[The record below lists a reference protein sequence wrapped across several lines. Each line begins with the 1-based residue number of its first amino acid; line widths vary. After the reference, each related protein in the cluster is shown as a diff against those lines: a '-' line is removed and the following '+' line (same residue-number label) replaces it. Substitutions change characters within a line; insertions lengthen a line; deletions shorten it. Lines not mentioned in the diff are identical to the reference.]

1 MKLTKIVLPL
11 LALSLSAASAQT
23 VRVYQTPSV
32 SNLEVGVTGGTYGG
46 LGLQGFVGAR
56 NVVGPLGVRLSGS
69 YGSNSGGFNEDVA
82 MPLLGTIAQQKASG
96 LVTGT
101 SSKNT
106 TLGLDAT
113 YELGRI
119 ANRTEAT
126 VYGGLRYGNFKSSLS
141 YGNQTTD
148 YTSSRFGLGAGV
160 EAGYAINRNLSLIG
174 QVGADYYMGGS
185 ITSNDGKGNTDTQSA
200 DKVAYVNQ
208 PGTVL
213 KAGVG
218 LKYRF

>member
-1 MKLTKIVLPL
+1 MNATKVLLPV

-23 VRVYQTPSV
+23 VRVYPTPSV
-32 SNLEVGVTGGTYGG
+32 SNLELGVTGGTYGG

-56 NVVGPLGVRLSGS
+56 HVAGPLGVRLSAS
-69 YGSNSGGFNEDVA
+69 YGSGNGGFKEDVA
-82 MPLLGTIAQQKASG
+82 MPLLGTIAQQKAAG

-106 TLGLDAT
+106 TVGLDAT

-119 ANRTEAT
+119 ADRTDAT

-148 YTSSRFGLGAGV
+148 YTSNRFGLGAGV

-174 QVGADYYMGGS
+174 QVGADYYMNSG
-185 ITSNDGKGNTDTQSA
+185 ITSNDGKGNTDTFTA
-200 DKVAYVNQ
+200 DQVGYVKQ